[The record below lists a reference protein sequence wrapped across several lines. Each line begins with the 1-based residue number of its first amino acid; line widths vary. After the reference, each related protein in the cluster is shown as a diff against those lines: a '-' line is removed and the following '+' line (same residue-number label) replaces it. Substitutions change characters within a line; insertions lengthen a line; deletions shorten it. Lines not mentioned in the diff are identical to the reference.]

1 MYFFCC
7 EAASDKHIQWLLG
20 ADGEVWV
27 WIMGEGPGD
36 KPYEEISEE
45 LIAERA
51 RLQAQR
57 EAEEL
62 CLPHKLIPAGAL
74 LEGDRR
80 RRRSL
85 RSSEMLWPMR
95 KPGSW
100 QRSGKWRWRTAR
112 LPKSW
117 RSAFMRNSR

>member
-1 MYFFCC
+1 MCFFSLSSSFHC
-7 EAASDKHIQWLLG
+7 EAASNKHIQWLLG

-27 WIMGEGPGD
+27 WVMGEGPGD

-62 CLPHKLIPAGAL
+62 WWEVLPGRDWAGPEPKALGRSKLWVENWGAL
-74 LEGDRR
+74 SCVELCHDQLTKAPETPL
-80 RRRSL
+80 S
-85 RSSEMLWPMR
+85 
-95 KPGSW
+95 KPCEF
-100 QRSGKWRWRTAR
+100 KC
-112 LPKSW
+112 
-117 RSAFMRNSR
+117 

>member
-1 MYFFCC
+1 MHTPGQPRSFLTHYNPDLFFFFPPLPSPSSSCC

-51 RLQAQR
+51 RLQAQQ

-62 CLPHKLIPAGAL
+62 
-74 LEGDRR
+74 
-80 RRRSL
+80 
-85 RSSEMLWPMR
+85 W
-95 KPGSW
+95 
-100 QRSGKWRWRTAR
+100 
-112 LPKSW
+112 
-117 RSAFMRNSR
+117 

>member
-1 MYFFCC
+1 MCTMSHPRSLLTNYSSDLFLLSSFFFFCC
-7 EAASDKHIQWLLG
+7 EAASNKHIQWLLG

-57 EAEEL
+57 EAE
-62 CLPHKLIPAGAL
+62 L
-74 LEGDRR
+74 L
-80 RRRSL
+80 
-85 RSSEMLWPMR
+85 W
-95 KPGSW
+95 
-100 QRSGKWRWRTAR
+100 
-112 LPKSW
+112 
-117 RSAFMRNSR
+117 

>member
-1 MYFFCC
+1 MCFFFSLSSSFHC
-7 EAASDKHIQWLLG
+7 EAASNKHIQWLLG

-27 WIMGEGPGD
+27 WVMGEGPGD

-62 CLPHKLIPAGAL
+62 WWEVLAGRVLGRA
-74 LEGDRR
+74 
-80 RRRSL
+80 
-85 RSSEMLWPMR
+85 W
-95 KPGSW
+95 
-100 QRSGKWRWRTAR
+100 A
-112 LPKSW
+112 
-117 RSAFMRNSR
+117 

>member
-1 MYFFCC
+1 MCTPGQPRSFLTQYNADLTFLPSLFFLCR
-7 EAASDKHIQWLLG
+7 EAASGKHTHWLLG

-27 WIMGEGPGD
+27 WVMGEGPGD

-62 CLPHKLIPAGAL
+62 
-74 LEGDRR
+74 
-80 RRRSL
+80 
-85 RSSEMLWPMR
+85 W
-95 KPGSW
+95 
-100 QRSGKWRWRTAR
+100 
-112 LPKSW
+112 
-117 RSAFMRNSR
+117 